1 MSAQTTSPMP
11 WSAAVSPIYSPSVL
25 WASRLAL
32 SSPSRLWATPV
43 PLYTATGVKPECY
56 TRLRRVGR
64 ITVGGVGALSDLV
77 VGSGVVGAN
86 AGAGRP
92 RSSSSSRS
100 IPHGQKVGPVYSSWH
115 SEHSQWLQRPSGC
128 PPPSN
133 STRAHP
139 SHVGMVPDLLG
150 SSALTVNG

>member
-1 MSAQTTSPMP
+1 MRRTVYTDPYVSKDHLAD
-11 WSAAVSPIYSPSVL
+11 ALELFRIVAILAVCAMGKSTCIEL
-25 WASRLAL
+25 TLASLGN
-32 SSPSRLWATPV
+32 PV

-100 IPHGQKVGPVYSSWH
+100 IPHGQNKGPV
-115 SEHSQWLQRPSGC
+115 
-128 PPPSN
+128 
-133 STRAHP
+133 
-139 SHVGMVPDLLG
+139 
-150 SSALTVNG
+150 